1 MEYLI
6 YHVVVTGRGFEYEVR
21 KELENQLFL
30 QFMSVFDKTKSIDH
44 RSYHDVLHPAQIVT
58 TLTRPP
64 QGIRAPRPFPSLPW
78 ESKPGD
84 IE

>member
-21 KELENQLFL
+21 KEFENPLFL
-30 QFMSVFDKTKSIDH
+30 HFMLVFDKTKSIDH
-44 RSYHDVLHPAQIVT
+44 RSYHEVLHLAQIVT
-58 TLTRPP
+58 TLTR
-64 QGIRAPRPFPSLPW
+64 PRPFPSLPW